1 MLKRLRLIT
10 VTGKQDAIKK
20 ERSAMKLLIKVSA
33 CLLLSLLVV
42 TSIFS
47 TTNSDKAYAENH
59 SYDGKS
65 PYYNSCDQ
73 SAVTKEKKWIDSNS
87 YVELKFS
94 TTCKTAWA
102 KVTVTRPAVYNIE
115 ADARIVRKTDGKAYT
130 CGSAGGNGVVNKGQ
144 TSCYTPMVY
153 DLDPR
158 KAQAQGKHAIPNSD
172 AYNYAETIWY

>member
-1 MLKRLRLIT
+1 MLRRLRLIT
-10 VTGKQDAIKK
+10 VMEKQDAIKK
-20 ERSAMKLLIKVSA
+20 EWNTLKLLKKLSA
-33 CLLLSLLVV
+33 CFCLSLLVL
-42 TSIFS
+42 TSVFS
-47 TTNSDKAYAENH
+47 TTGNDKAYAEDH

-102 KVTVTRPAVYNIE
+102 KVTVTRPAVYNNE

-172 AYNYAETIWY
+172 AYNYGETIWY

>member
-1 MLKRLRLIT
+1 
-10 VTGKQDAIKK
+10 
-20 ERSAMKLLIKVSA
+20 MKLLKKTSA
-33 CLLLSLLVV
+33 CLLLSLLIV
-42 TSIFS
+42 TSMFS
-47 TTNSDKAYAENH
+47 TTNSDKVYAEDH

-65 PYYNSCDQ
+65 PYYNSCDK
-73 SAVTKEKKWIDSNS
+73 SAVQKEKKWIDSNS

-94 TTCKTAWA
+94 T
-102 KVTVTRPAVYNIE
+102 RSAVYNNE

>member
-1 MLKRLRLIT
+1 M
-10 VTGKQDAIKK
+10 
-20 ERSAMKLLIKVSA
+20 
-33 CLLLSLLVV
+33 LSLLIV
-42 TSIFS
+42 TSMFS
-47 TTNSDKAYAENH
+47 TTNSDKVYAEDH

-102 KVTVTRPAVYNIE
+102 KVTVTRLAVYNNE
-115 ADARIVRKTDGKAYT
+115 ADARIVRKQMERHTLAEVF
-130 CGSAGGNGVVNKGQ
+130 GGNGVVNKGQ

>member
-1 MLKRLRLIT
+1 
-10 VTGKQDAIKK
+10 
-20 ERSAMKLLIKVSA
+20 MKLFKKISA
-33 CLLLSLLVV
+33 CLCLALLVV
-42 TSIFS
+42 TSVFS
-47 TTNSDKAYAENH
+47 TTNNNKAYAEDH
-59 SYDGKS
+59 TYDGKS

-102 KVTVTRPAVYNIE
+102 KVTVTRPAVYNNE

>member
-1 MLKRLRLIT
+1 
-10 VTGKQDAIKK
+10 
-20 ERSAMKLLIKVSA
+20 MKLLKKARA
-33 CLLLSLLVV
+33 CLCLSFLIFTGL
-42 TSIFS
+42 FS
-47 TTNSDKAYAENH
+47 TSSIMNNKAYAENH

-65 PYYNSCDQ
+65 PYYNSCDK
-73 SAVTKEKKWIDSNS
+73 SAVMKEKKWIDSNS

-102 KVTVTRPAVYNIE
+102 KVTVTRAAVYDNE
-115 ADARIVRKTDGKAYT
+115 ADARIVRQTDGKAYT